1 MDTYAVSSWSELVLW
16 AKQPAWAERL
26 PWDER
31 LPESSDGSRFVFRG
45 QSNKTWPIF
54 STLARHLLA
63 HSPLVKPDEW
73 RRRELKMYRSFRERI
88 LRLCPSLYDHWCPL
102 EIVSLMR
109 HHSVPTR
116 VIDFT
121 EHPLVAAYFAVRHA
135 SDDSAIWVVDRL
147 HINSLQVRS
156 DLPEYAGPT
165 HKPGYAK
172 ARKHDGA
179 TVVRP
184 RMLFPRIAAQRGCF
198 LIPGRISPPLSEHLL
213 HTKVVLSE
221 SVIFEAKLTLSSHM
235 LTNNL
240 LFPNL
245 DAIAAE
251 VTSFSTSSNP
261 DFPDAP
267 DAPDVFPDTGAD

>member
-1 MDTYAVSSWSELVLW
+1 MDTYAVSSWSELEDW
-16 AKQPAWAERL
+16 AKQWEEKL
-26 PWDER
+26 PCDD
-31 LPESSDGSRFVFRG
+31 PKFSDGFRFVFRG
-45 QSNKTWPIF
+45 QSRSTWPIV
-54 STLARHLLA
+54 SSLARHLLA
-63 HSPLVKPDEW
+63 HSPPVKPDEW

-88 LRLCPSLYDHWCPL
+88 LRLCPRLYDDLCPL
-102 EIVSLMR
+102 EILSLMQ
-109 HHSVPTR
+109 HHGVPTR

-121 EHPLVAAYFAVRHA
+121 ERPLIAAYFALIDA

-184 RMLFPRIAAQRGCF
+184 LGLHPRIAAQRGCF
-198 LIPGRISPPLSEHLL
+198 LIPGRISPSLPEHLL

-221 SVIFEAKLTLSSHM
+221 SVIFEAKLKLSSHM
-235 LTNNL
+235 LTRDL
-240 LFPNL
+240 LFPDL
-245 DAIAAE
+245 DAIAKE
-251 VTSFSTSSNP
+251 VKSFSTSSNP
-261 DFPDAP
+261 DF
-267 DAPDVFPDTGAD
+267 ADCARCSGRISRHGS